1 MFRIA
6 LRLAVTGGCAVVVAA
21 GGAGLAAAGP
31 TLSAD
36 TQEEGAIAVGSQPP
50 AENWDCV
57 LIGSAEQA
65 GPRVDVART
74 GESRG
79 GFAAGSTVAATCV
92 GPQWPMVA
100 MTTGVTSLDDAD

>member
-6 LRLAVTGGCAVVVAA
+6 LRLAVTGSSAAIVAA
-21 GGAGLAAAGP
+21 AGAGAAGAGP

-36 TQEEGAIAVGSQPP
+36 TQEEGTIAVSSQPQ
-50 AENWDCV
+50 AEEWNCLLV
-57 LIGSAEQA
+57 GSAEQA
-65 GPRVDVART
+65 GPRVDLART

-92 GPQWPMVA
+92 GPQWPGVA

>member
-6 LRLAVTGGCAVVVAA
+6 SRLALIGSCAVIVAVAGAGAA
-21 GGAGLAAAGP
+21 GAGP

-36 TQEEGAIAVGSQPP
+36 TQEEGTIAVGSQPP
-50 AENWDCV
+50 SEEWNCV
-57 LIGSAEQA
+57 LVGSAEQA
-65 GPRVDVART
+65 GPRVDMART

-92 GPQWPMVA
+92 GQQWPGVA

>member
-6 LRLAVTGGCAVVVAA
+6 LRLAVTGGGAVLVAA
-21 GGAGLAAAGP
+21 AGAGLAAAGP

-36 TQEEGAIAVGSQPP
+36 TQEEGTIAVSSQPP
-50 AENWDCV
+50 SESWDCA
-57 LIGSAEQA
+57 LIGSAEQS
-65 GPRVDVART
+65 GPRVDLART

-92 GPQWPMVA
+92 GPQWPVVA